1 MKWAE
6 ESFSD
11 ALMYAYA
18 NEHGMEIVNG
28 EVLTEAYFR
37 TRLDVVRKRLAAG
50 GVRLAMALEDMFS
63 AGSSGVDMAST
74 S

>member
-11 ALMYAYA
+11 ALLYAYA
-18 NEHGMEIVNG
+18 NEHGMQIVNG

-37 TRLDVVRKRLAAG
+37 SRLDVVRKRLAAG
-50 GVRLAMALEDMFS
+50 GVRLAMALENIFS
-63 AGSSGVDMAST
+63 SASLGVGMTSAS
-74 S
+74 